1 MKDFITRS
9 MLFAA
14 LSAVGGSTSLYAQS
28 SEFFEY
34 GGLEY
39 HITGVNEVAVLGY
52 TVEPVELVIPA
63 AVQYDGYNFVVT
75 GIEDEAFRDCVN
87 LVSVTFPETLTSIEH
102 IAFSGCSNLVSIDL
116 PENLTSM
123 GSSVF
128 YGCSSLTSVTCP
140 ESLTSIGDAAFYGCS
155 SLTFIDLPD
164 NLTTVSIR

>member
-75 GIEDEAFRDCVN
+75 GIEDE
-87 LVSVTFPETLTSIEH
+87 
-102 IAFSGCSNLVSIDL
+102 
-116 PENLTSM
+116 
-123 GSSVF
+123 
-128 YGCSSLTSVTCP
+128 
-140 ESLTSIGDAAFYGCS
+140 
-155 SLTFIDLPD
+155 
-164 NLTTVSIR
+164 